1 MLAFI
6 LDSHNF
12 PFTIAL
18 LTMIGIA
25 LLEGITTL
33 LGFGLSSVLGHFL
46 PDLDAQLDVDHPDV
60 DTPHAGTSLGHLLGW
75 INVGRVPLMVLLI
88 IFLTIFALL
97 GYTLQAIF
105 LIIIGYMLPVL
116 LAALVSLFLSLPWVR
131 FLGKFLGKLMPNDE
145 TEAISEE
152 TFVGRVATITLGTA
166 TKGRPARAKFQDNYG
181 TTHLVM
187 VEPESIAE
195 IFNQGDQVILL
206 ERLGGKFLAVHN
218 TNPLLKKII
227 EE

>member
-18 LTMIGIA
+18 LTMVGIA

-33 LGFGLSSVLGHFL
+33 LGFGLSSILGHFL
-46 PDLDAQLDVDHPDV
+46 PDLDAQPDLDVDHPGV

-75 INVGRVPLMVLLI
+75 INVGRVPLMVLLVV
-88 IFLTIFALL
+88 FLTVFGLL
-97 GYTLQAIF
+97 GYVLQAVF
-105 LIIIGYMLPVL
+105 WSIIGQMLPEL
-116 LAALVSLFLSLPWVR
+116 LAALVSLLLSLPLVR
-131 FLGKFLGKLMPNDE
+131 FLGKFLGKLVPNDE

-152 TFVGRVATITLGTA
+152 TFIGRVATITLGTA

-187 VEPESIAE
+187 VEPESTE
-195 IFNQGDQVILL
+195 EVFNQGDKVVLL
-206 ERLGGKFLAVHN
+206 ERLGGKFLAARS
-218 TNPLLKKII
+218 TNPLLGK
-227 EE
+227 

>member
-1 MLAFI
+1 MLTFI

-18 LTMIGIA
+18 LTMVGIA

-33 LGFGLSSVLGHFL
+33 LGFGLSSILGHFL
-46 PDLDAQLDVDHPDV
+46 PDVDAQPDLDVDHPD
-60 DTPHAGTSLGHLLGW
+60 AGTSLGHLLGW
-75 INVGRVPLMVLLI
+75 INVGRVPLMVLLV
-88 IFLTIFALL
+88 IFLTVFSLL

-105 LIIIGYMLPVL
+105 LGIVGQMLPTL
-116 LAALVSLFLSLPWVR
+116 LAALLSLFLSLPVVR

-152 TFVGRVATITLGTA
+152 TFIGRVATITLGTA

-187 VEPESIAE
+187 VEPESTDE
-195 IFNQGDQVILL
+195 VFNQGDKVVLL
-206 ERLGGKFLAVHN
+206 ERSGGKFLATHS
-218 TNPLLKKII
+218 TNPLLGK
-227 EE
+227 

>member
-1 MLAFI
+1 MLTFI

-18 LTMIGIA
+18 LTMVGIA

-33 LGFGLSSVLGHFL
+33 LGFGLSSLLGHFL
-46 PDLDAQLDVDHPDV
+46 PDIDAQPDLDVDHPDA
-60 DTPHAGTSLGHLLGW
+60 DTSLGHLLGW
-75 INVGRVPLMVLLI
+75 INVGRVPLMVLLV
-88 IFLTIFALL
+88 IFLTVFGLL

-105 LIIIGYMLPVL
+105 LGIVGQMLPTL
-116 LAALVSLFLSLPWVR
+116 LAALLSLFLSLPVVR

-152 TFVGRVATITLGTA
+152 TFIGRIATITLGTA

-187 VEPESIAE
+187 VEPENTAE
-195 IFNQGDQVILL
+195 VFNQGDKVVLL
-206 ERLGGKFLAVHN
+206 ERLGGKFLAARN
-218 TNPLLKKII
+218 INPLLEK
-227 EE
+227 

>member
-1 MLAFI
+1 MFTFI
-6 LDSHNF
+6 LDSHNL

-18 LTMIGIA
+18 LTMLGIA

-33 LGFGLSSVLGHFL
+33 LGLGLSSLLGHFL
-46 PDLDAQLDVDHPDV
+46 PDIDAQPDLDVDHPDV
-60 DTPHAGTSLGHLLGW
+60 DTPHAGTSLGHLLSW

-105 LIIIGYMLPVL
+105 LIIIGHMLPEL
-116 LAALVSLFLSLPWVR
+116 LAALVSLLLSLPLVR
-131 FLGKFLGKLMPNDE
+131 LLGKFLGKLMPNDE

-152 TFVGRVATITLGTA
+152 TFIGRVATITLGTA
-166 TKGRPARAKFQDNYG
+166 IKGRPARAKFQDNYG

-187 VEPESIAE
+187 VEPESTE
-195 IFNQGDQVILL
+195 EVFNQGDKVILL
-206 ERLGGKFLAVHN
+206 ERLGGKFLAVRN
-218 TNPLLKKII
+218 INPLLEK
-227 EE
+227 